1 MQRIRSVFRPWLKET
16 EAPFMVFLTLVFV
29 FIYFWT
35 VVNAVPLRSPPL
47 LIIFTLVFIVHL
59 TLHWTSLNWM
69 RERRNVLLYLGLQSA
84 LVFALGLM
92 ARSLGPLIG
101 LYLGMI
107 GESVGMLQTPRR
119 IAAGVAFFMALSAG
133 NYLLVTSGEG
143 WQWWIL
149 AIIPMT
155 FFVIIYVVLY
165 SRQAE
170 ARLRAQ
176 TLAAELAEAN
186 RQLTDYADRI
196 EDLTLANERA
206 RVARELHDTLAQGL
220 AGLILQL
227 EAADSHLAA
236 GRADRA
242 RGIVEQAMI
251 RARSTLADS
260 RRVIDDLRSGRW
272 DGVDLSGAIR
282 REVEGFT
289 ESTGTPCRFEM
300 VAPEEL
306 AEPHKELIYRAVTE
320 GLSNV
325 ARHAGAGKAEVSVRR
340 EGTRLVV
347 VVADDGRGFDPAAIS
362 PGHYGLLGL
371 RERARGAGGAV
382 EILSGAGNGTTLRL
396 TLPLGPVGAE

>member
-1 MQRIRSVFRPWLKET
+1 MEPWLRET
-16 EAPFMVFLTLVFV
+16 EMPFMVFLTLVFV

-35 VVNAVPLRSPPL
+35 VVDSAPLRSFPF
-47 LIIFTLVFIVHL
+47 LILFTLVFIAHL
-59 TLHWTSLNWM
+59 TLHWMSLKWLQ
-69 RERRNVLLYLGLQSA
+69 ERRSVPLYLGIQST
-84 LVFALGLM
+84 LVFILVLM
-92 ARSLGPLIG
+92 ARNFGPLFG

-107 GESVGMLQTPRR
+107 GESAGLLQTPRR
-119 IAAGVAFFMALSAG
+119 IAAGVVF
-133 NYLLVTSGEG
+133 YLGLFVVNFLLITDGSSL
-143 WQWWIL
+143 QWWML
-149 AIIPMT
+149 VVIPMT
-155 FFVIIYVVLY
+155 FFVIMYVVLY

-170 ARLRAQ
+170 ARIHAQ
-176 TLAAELAEAN
+176 SLLAELAEAN

-196 EDLTLANERA
+196 EDLTLVNERA

-242 RGIVEQAMI
+242 RGIVEQAMV

-272 DGVDLSGAIR
+272 DGLDLQGAIR
-282 REVEGFT
+282 RETEGFT
-289 ESTGTPCRFEM
+289 ESSGIPCSFEM
-300 VAPEEL
+300 IASEEL

-325 ARHAGAGKAEVSVRR
+325 ARHAEAGKAEVVIRR
-340 EGTRLVV
+340 EDAGLVV

-371 RERARGAGGAV
+371 RERARGAGGAL
-382 EILSGAGNGTTLRL
+382 EIHSRAGEGTTLRL
-396 TLPLGPVGAE
+396 ILPLEPGGAE